1 MEKKHGKNIFV
12 NLFFKGEGDS
22 AQVTGQT
29 TSKVKANYITSQ
41 HTKNLEVIDKVTEEG
56 LNAYVAKNAE
66 GEIVTHTAIEK
77 KKLQSYFTPG
87 FFNSQE

>member
-1 MEKKHGKNIFV
+1 MEKNIFV
-12 NLFFKGEGDS
+12 NLFFKGDGDS

-29 TSKVKANYITSQ
+29 ASKSKANYITSKQ
-41 HTKNLEVIDKVTEEG
+41 TKNLEVIEKINEEG
-56 LNAYVAKNAE
+56 LSTYVAKNEE

-77 KKLQSYFTPG
+77 NKLQSYFTPG